1 MLSDVVEFRKS
12 SGIIEEDTLQ
22 NYIDSKYNDGRS
34 TTVAEVVGMI
44 ISLVFAG
51 AHTSSIAST
60 WTAACLL
67 SHPTFLRDAVEEQE
81 QITQKYKDGLDYNA
95 FLGMETLHS
104 CIKEALRMHPPAP
117 MQIRKAHKNFTV
129 HTKEGKQYTIPEQ
142 HIVVSPTVVSHNI
155 SYIYK
160 DPQIYDPHRFSPE
173 RREDKVGGMF
183 SYTSF
188 SGGRHT
194 CTGEAY
200 AYLQLKVIWSHLLRN
215 FEFEMIS
222 PFPKMRQSKI
232 VLEPKGNLFVRYK
245 RIAFLR

>member
-1 MLSDVVEFRKS
+1 
-12 SGIIEEDTLQ
+12 
-22 NYIDSKYNDGRS
+22 
-34 TTVAEVVGMI
+34 VGLI
-44 ISLVFAG
+44 ISLVFGG

-67 SHPTFLRDAVEEQE
+67 SNPTFLRDAVEEQD
-81 QITQKYKDGLDYNA
+81 QITKKYKDGLDYNA
-95 FLGMETLHS
+95 FMEMDTLHN
-104 CIKEALRMHPPAP
+104 CIKEAVRMHPPAP
-117 MQIRKAHKNFTV
+117 MQIRKAHRHFTV
-129 HTKEGKQYTIPEQ
+129 HTKEGEQYVIPEE
-142 HIVVSPTVVSHNI
+142 HVVVSPTVVSNHI

-160 DPQIYDPHRFSPE
+160 DPHVYDPHRFSPE
-173 RREDKVGGMF
+173 RKEDKVGGMF

-200 AYLQLKVIWSHLLRN
+200 AYMQLKVIWSHLLRN

-222 PFPKMRQSKI
+222 PFPKIHRSKV

-245 RIAFLR
+245 RTVVTY